1 LISRVVILLTM
12 VVCFSSWAFA
22 SETLE
27 IKAEPYVKTNTRVG
41 QLAFFKTYQQSFKSA
56 GNVTEL
62 TLEEGQTFK
71 KGDVLAKVDTDDLSS
86 ELNQLIAEKA
96 FVNKEIERLKK
107 LKKVNAVSQSD
118 VDRQRSLS
126 SQLRAQIIRT
136 REFLDAALIVAP
148 FDGVVI
154 SRPIDAGEFVSA
166 GQAVLSIAP
175 INENF
180 VVEVAV
186 QDQLLTHLAV
196 GQKIMLENRTTE
208 GKLLGEVKTVPQMP
222 DASTGLFVV
231 KIMVTDTENTRVGSL
246 YNVTLTQSMNMV
258 YPVPAEYVQL
268 DFNQTAILM
277 VNSGTEKAKPKRLKV
292 IDHSPDLIYIKADSQ
307 SAIKIEKM
315 D

>member
-1 LISRVVILLTM
+1 MISRVVILLTM

-208 GKLLGEVKTVPQMP
+208 AKLLGEVKTVPQMP
-222 DASTGLFVV
+222 DANTGLFVV

-268 DFNQTAILM
+268 DFNQTAILL
-277 VNSGTEKAKPKRLKV
+277 VNSDTEKAKPKRLKV

>member
-1 LISRVVILLTM
+1 M
-12 VVCFSSWAFA
+12 VVCFSPWVFA
-22 SETLE
+22 LERLE

-56 GNVTEL
+56 GNVTQL

-118 VDRQRSLS
+118 VDRQKSRS

-154 SRPIDAGEFVSA
+154 SRYVDAGEFVSA
-166 GQAVLSIAP
+166 GQAVVSIAP
-175 INENF
+175 MKENF

-186 QDQLLTHLAV
+186 QDQLLSHLAV

-208 GKLLGEVKTVPQMP
+208 AKLLGEVKTVPQMP

-258 YPVPAEYVQL
+258 FPVPADYVQL

-277 VNSGTEKAKPKRLKV
+277 VSNGSEQPKPKRLKV
-292 IDHSPDLIYIKADSQ
+292 IDHSPDLVYIKADSQ

>member
-1 LISRVVILLTM
+1 MISRVVILLTM

-208 GKLLGEVKTVPQMP
+208 AKLLGEVKTVPQMP
-222 DASTGLFVV
+222 EANTGLFVV

-268 DFNQTAILM
+268 DFNQTAILL

-292 IDHSPDLIYIKADSQ
+292 IDHSPELIYIKADSQ